1 MPYRVDLGAGQQ
13 VYIEQMGTD
22 TAVVVANSGPGQQ
35 QQSSSRFATGQWTK
49 EPRVYLLDEGRSGI
63 VIKVVAIQGQCFIQ
77 VYQGQIS
84 VQTTP
89 GGELQEIRMAY
100 VDETPGIKTPPMR
113 PMKPMEPMEPM
124 ESMPP
129 MEPMPPMQMGQPME
143 MGNMS
148 MNADTMEMHMGN
160 MHMGGADNQPR
171 ESGGKRFCTQCGE
184 PVQPVDKF
192 CGSCGHKLS

>member
-22 TAVVVANSGPGQQ
+22 TAVVVANNGPGQQ

-49 EPRVYLLDEGRSGI
+49 EPKVYLLDGGSNGI
-63 VIKVVAIQGQCFIQ
+63 VVKVVAIQGQCFIQ

-84 VQTTP
+84 VQTTA
-89 GGELQEIRMAY
+89 GGDLQEMRMTY

-124 ESMPP
+124 QTS
-129 MEPMPPMQMGQPME
+129 GQPME

-148 MNADTMEMHMGN
+148 MNADTMEMRMGN
-160 MHMGGADNQPR
+160 MRMGGSEAQPS
-171 ESGGKRFCTQCGE
+171 EAGAKRFCTQCGGS
-184 PVQPVDKF
+184 VQPTDKF